1 MNVEFNKLDNVNG
14 VVTIVAQ
21 EQDFKANIEKQIK
34 QLVKTH
40 SFPGFRA
47 GHAPKSMVVKKY
59 GQAVR
64 YDVIDK
70 TISEELFNF
79 IKKEEL
85 KVLGQPVADNEN
97 LPNLDAEEMVFKF
110 KVGLAPEIEVTVDES
125 LNIPYYNIQVS
136 DEMINRQDEALRN
149 RYGAQVK
156 GETVEAEAVV
166 KGTLTEL
173 NEDGTVKEDGLKVE
187 NAILSPRYFKNED
200 QKALFVGKNL
210 GAAIRFNPAATC
222 DGNAVELSS
231 MLHIEKEAAEAHH
244 GDFQMDITEIMVLRP
259 AELGDEYYKNLFGE
273 DKVHNEEEYRAEL
286 KNMIA
291 AQLTNDQNYRF
302 SIDAREALINRVG
315 ELELP
320 DAILKEYL
328 MGQSENI
335 NAENV
340 DEEYTKLVPGLK
352 WQLISDT
359 VCRNLEIKIEQE
371 DVKAVAKMVARS
383 QFAQYGMA
391 NVPEDVVERY
401 ADDILKDKKA
411 GESLV
416 SQAIEQKLFNAIRA
430 KANVEEKSVSVEE
443 FNNLFKAAE

>member
-1 MNVEFNKLDNVNG
+1 
-14 VVTIVAQ
+14 
-21 EQDFKANIEKQIK
+21 
-34 QLVKTH
+34 
-40 SFPGFRA
+40 
-47 GHAPKSMVVKKY
+47 
-59 GQAVR
+59 
-64 YDVIDK
+64 
-70 TISEELFNF
+70 
-79 IKKEEL
+79 
-85 KVLGQPVADNEN
+85 
-97 LPNLDAEEMVFKF
+97 
-110 KVGLAPEIEVTVDES
+110 
-125 LNIPYYNIQVS
+125 
-136 DEMINRQDEALRN
+136 MINRQDEALRN